1 MLMRV
6 LAVWT
11 AFFFFNSAAGLAA
24 DVPQVGD
31 TATDF
36 TLNDLAGKPVKLS
49 DCTAKG
55 PVVVVV
61 LRGYPG
67 YQCPLCTKQL
77 AKFFADAEEFKNAG
91 VETLFIY
98 PGPADQLPLRA
109 KEFVKGKTL
118 PAQCRF
124 LIDPDY
130 VFTKAYHLRWDA
142 KNETAY
148 PSTFVIN
155 GKNKIVFA
163 KISMTHGG
171 RTDSKEILKAIP
183 AQ

>member
-6 LAVWT
+6 LAVLS
-11 AFFFFNSAAGLAA
+11 AFSFGAAALAA

-31 TATDF
+31 LAADF
-36 TLNDLAGKPVKLS
+36 TLNDLAGNAVKLS

-67 YQCPLCTKQL
+67 YQCPLCTKQFT
-77 AKFFADAEEFKNAG
+77 KFLADAEEFKNAG

-118 PAQCRF
+118 PAQYRF

-130 VFTKAYHLRWDA
+130 VFTKAYHLRWDV

-148 PSTFVIN
+148 PSTFIID
-155 GKNKIVFA
+155 GKNKIRFA
-163 KISMTHGG
+163 KISKTHGD
-171 RTDSKEILKAIP
+171 RTDPKEVLKAIP
-183 AQ
+183 AK